1 MRVLLVDGDHKE
13 GDLVAAQLAERG
25 HDVVRCFDETDKHLC
40 RGVHDLDACPLEG
53 DGVDVTVLIRDQNRP
68 PQLREMGAVCSIR
81 HRVPVVEAYAHDEA
95 PFVGYVTQG
104 GTAVVEAVE
113 EAGVPDRPGHEAAI
127 EARLATVPAVARL
140 GKMPGVDVTKDLKRL
155 VVTLDLPT
163 EVSKADVQ
171 SVVTW
176 AVQAVRDY
184 DPYTPVVDVVVHRI

>member
-1 MRVLLVDGDHKE
+1 MRVLLVDGDHRE
-13 GDLVAAQLAERG
+13 GDVVAAQLEERG
-25 HDVVRCFDETDKHLC
+25 HEVVRCFGADDAHLC
-40 RGVHDLDACPLEG
+40 RGVHVHAECPLEG
-53 DGVDVTVLIRDQNRP
+53 EGVDVAVLVRDQERP
-68 PQLREMGAVCSIR
+68 PQLREMGVVCAIR

-113 EAGVPDRPGHEAAI
+113 DAGGPDRPGHEAAI

-140 GKMPGVDVTKDLKRL
+140 GKMPGVDVAKDLKRL
-155 VVTLDLPT
+155 VVTLELPA
-163 EVSKADVQ
+163 EMSEADVQ

-184 DPYTPVVDVVVHRI
+184 DPYTPVVDVVVHQS